1 MKNKTLRPQLTAPVI
16 RANTGSAS
24 NSINSGVS
32 AQTYCDIA
40 TRQCTPFAGDEA
52 E

>member
-1 MKNKTLRPQLTAPVI
+1 MKKKTLRPQLTAPVI
-16 RANTGSAS
+16 RGNTGSAA
-24 NSINSGVS
+24 NIAISGLS

-40 TRQCTPFAGDEA
+40 TRECTPFAGDDA